1 MILKEYITSHKLL
14 LILLAC
20 SLLCSCSTQ
29 RESLPASGAE
39 SESAT
44 ATGSLNENESRETAT
59 AAGTLDESESHESES
74 ATAESSVVS
83 EPIINMPSDSE
94 MRYELYDENGEL
106 YAISNYP
113 IVFCEHTHDDCD
125 TSNEEL
131 MALGREKLEN
141 AITIVNAIWGAVP
154 LLRLR
159 DGFNNDLLGQY
170 NFSTL
175 EKDNKYEEYME
186 LCSQTFADDVCE
198 TRLYYAADFPEDIK
212 NPNNYYDYLIEDLK
226 NGRGKPI
233 SKVLAES
240 MEVVDGVT
248 FSTKHGVPG
257 VMLHTLMTKLVGV
270 LSADENRIDYRLCTL
285 YEYDHP
291 EYGVFVCEHTVMRL
305 VKTDDGWKISQIR
318 DFFGNGL
325 ANNYEYTLEYCPSF
339 LE

>member
-29 RESLPASGAE
+29 RENLPASGAE

-44 ATGSLNENESRETAT
+44 AIGTLDESESRETAT

-74 ATAESSVVS
+74 ATAESSAES
-83 EPIINMPSDSE
+83 EPIINSPSDSE
-94 MRYELYDENGEL
+94 LRYELYDENGEL
-106 YAISNYP
+106 YASSFYP

-125 TSNEEL
+125 TSDEEL
-131 MALGREKLEN
+131 MALGREKFEN
-141 AITIVNAIWGAVP
+141 AITIVNVIWGAVP

-159 DGFNNDLLGQY
+159 DGMNNDLLGQY
-170 NFSTL
+170 DFSTL

-198 TRLYYAADFPEDIK
+198 TRLYYATDFPEDIK
-212 NPNNYYDYLIEDLK
+212 NPDNYYATFIEDLK
-226 NGRGKPI
+226 SGRDKPI

-248 FSTKHGVPG
+248 FSTKHGVSV

-270 LSADENRIDYRLCTL
+270 LSADENHIDYRLCTL
-285 YEYDHP
+285 YEFEP
-291 EYGVFVCEHTVMRL
+291 TFVCQHTVMRL

>member
-1 MILKEYITSHKLL
+1 MRKYAIP
-14 LILLAC
+14 LILTC

-29 RESLPASGAE
+29 RENLPASGAE
-39 SESAT
+39 SES
-44 ATGSLNENESRETAT
+44 ESPVT
-59 AAGTLDESESHESES
+59 ES
-74 ATAESSVVS
+74 ATAESSTVS
-83 EPIINMPSDSE
+83 EPIINSPSDSE
-94 MRYELYDENGEL
+94 LLYELYDENGEL
-106 YAISNYP
+106 YAYSDYP

-125 TSNEEL
+125 TSDEEL
-131 MALGREKLEN
+131 MALGREKFEN
-141 AITIVNAIWGAVP
+141 AITIVNVIWGAVP

-159 DGFNNDLLGQY
+159 DGMNNDLLGQY
-170 NFSTL
+170 DFSTL

-198 TRLYYAADFPEDIK
+198 TRLYYATDFPEDIK
-212 NPNNYYDYLIEDLK
+212 NPDNYYATFIEDLK
-226 NGRGKPI
+226 SGRDKPI

-248 FSTKHGVPG
+248 FSTKHGVSV

-270 LSADENRIDYRLCTL
+270 LSADENHIDYRLCTL
-285 YEYDHP
+285 YEFEP
-291 EYGVFVCEHTVMRL
+291 TFVCEHTVMRL

>member
-29 RESLPASGAE
+29 RENLPASGAE

-44 ATGSLNENESRETAT
+44 A
-59 AAGTLDESESHESES
+59 AGTLGESESPVTES
-74 ATAESSVVS
+74 ATAESSTVS
-83 EPIINMPSDSE
+83 EPIINSPSDSE
-94 MRYELYDENGEL
+94 LLYELYDENGEL
-106 YAISNYP
+106 YAYSDYP

-125 TSNEEL
+125 TSDEEL
-131 MALGREKLEN
+131 MALGREKFEN
-141 AITIVNAIWGAVP
+141 AITIVNVIWGAVP

-159 DGFNNDLLGQY
+159 DGMNNDLLGQY
-170 NFSTL
+170 DFSTL

-198 TRLYYAADFPEDIK
+198 TQFYYAADFPEDIK
-212 NPNNYYDYLIEDLK
+212 NPDNYYAYFIDKLK
-226 NGRGKPI
+226 SGRNKPI

-248 FSTKHGVPG
+248 FSTKHGVSA

-270 LSADENRIDYRLCTL
+270 LSADENHIDYRLCTL
-285 YEYDHP
+285 YEFEP
-291 EYGVFVCEHTVMRL
+291 TFVCQHTVMRL

>member
-1 MILKEYITSHKLL
+1 MRKYAIP
-14 LILLAC
+14 LILTC

-29 RESLPASGAE
+29 RENLPASGAE
-39 SESAT
+39 SES
-44 ATGSLNENESRETAT
+44 AT

-74 ATAESSVVS
+74 ATAESSAES
-83 EPIINMPSDSE
+83 EPIINSPSDSE
-94 MRYELYDENGEL
+94 LRYELYDENGEL
-106 YAISNYP
+106 YASSFYP

-125 TSNEEL
+125 TSDEEL
-131 MALGREKLEN
+131 MALGREKFEN
-141 AITIVNAIWGAVP
+141 AITIVNVIWGAVP

-159 DGFNNDLLGQY
+159 DGMNNDLLGQY
-170 NFSTL
+170 DFSTL

-198 TRLYYAADFPEDIK
+198 TRLYYATDFPEDIK
-212 NPNNYYDYLIEDLK
+212 NPDNYYATFIEDLK
-226 NGRGKPI
+226 SGRDKPI

-248 FSTKHGVPG
+248 FSTKHGVSV

-270 LSADENRIDYRLCTL
+270 LSADENHIDYRLCTL
-285 YEYDHP
+285 YEFEP
-291 EYGVFVCEHTVMRL
+291 TFVCQHTVMRL

>member
-1 MILKEYITSHKLL
+1 MRKYAIP
-14 LILLAC
+14 LILAC
-20 SLLCSCSTQ
+20 ALLCSCSTQ
-29 RESLPASGAE
+29 RENLPASGAE

-44 ATGSLNENESRETAT
+44 AIGTLDENESRETAT
-59 AAGTLDESESHESES
+59 AAGTLGESESPVTES
-74 ATAESSVVS
+74 ATAESSTVS
-83 EPIINMPSDSE
+83 EPIINSPSDSE
-94 MRYELYDENGEL
+94 LLYELYDENGEL
-106 YAISNYP
+106 YAYSDYP

-125 TSNEEL
+125 TSDEEL
-131 MALGREKLEN
+131 MALGREKFEN
-141 AITIVNAIWGAVP
+141 AITIVNVIWGAVP

-159 DGFNNDLLGQY
+159 DGMNNDLLGQY
-170 NFSTL
+170 DFSTL

-198 TRLYYAADFPEDIK
+198 TQFYYAADFPEDIK
-212 NPNNYYDYLIEDLK
+212 NPDNYYAYFIDKLK
-226 NGRGKPI
+226 SGRNKPI

-248 FSTKHGVPG
+248 FSTKHGVPA

-270 LSADENRIDYRLCTL
+270 LSADENHIDYRLCTL
-285 YEYDHP
+285 YEFEP
-291 EYGVFVCEHTVMRL
+291 TFVCEHTVMRL